1 MTFDRRKVLH
11 LMGATAT
18 AVAMPHVARADVWP
32 SKPIHLVV
40 GFAPGGSTDIAGRL
54 IGQWLQERLGQ
65 PVVIDNKPGA
75 ATNLATEA
83 VVRSPA
89 DGYTLTMIGPSA
101 TVNATLYD
109 NLSFVFLRDI
119 APVGSIARQAQVLV
133 AGPSLPAKTVPELI
147 AYAKANPGKV
157 TIGSAGI
164 GSAGHLMGELFKMMA
179 GLNCLH
185 IPYRG
190 AAPLMNDL
198 LGGDVMMSFS
208 GMTGVIQY
216 IKGGQLRALGVTPAE
231 RVAALPDVPT
241 IGEFVPGY
249 EAQDWLGM
257 GAPKGTPPEIVDRL
271 NTEIIAA
278 FGDAKFKERL
288 DTLGIAPFPLKPA
301 EFGKFLADET
311 DKWGKVVRAAN
322 IKPE

>member
-1 MTFDRRKVLH
+1 MIFDRRKVLH
-11 LMGATAT
+11 FVGGTAAT
-18 AVAMPHVARADVWP
+18 VALPRVARADVWP
-32 SKPIHLVV
+32 SRPIHLVV

-54 IGQWLQERLGQ
+54 IGQWLGDRLGQ

-83 VVRSPA
+83 VVRSTP

-179 GLNCLH
+179 GINCLH
-185 IPYRG
+185 VPYRG

-208 GMTGVIQY
+208 GMTGALQY
-216 IKGGQLRALGVTPAE
+216 IKSGTLRALGVTPAE
-231 RVAALPDVPT
+231 RVPVLPDVPT

-257 GAPKGTPPEIVDRL
+257 GAPKDTPAEIVDRL
-271 NTEIIAA
+271 NKEIIASL
-278 FGDAKFKERL
+278 GDPKFKEHL
-288 DTLGIAPFPLKPA
+288 DTLGISPFPLKPA

-311 DKWGKVVRAAN
+311 EKWGKVVRAAN